1 MGLNMTFVLKKSDLK
16 RQLEKMGVSV
26 KGNYVHRKD
35 IEKVVAAMELDDED
49 DFDKWGKDTQ
59 DDFLKEIA
67 SLFTESELDSFSFQ
81 QFLDKLDV
89 IYAYE
94 PDYDFEKM
102 KGPAK
107 KFWDLYKAGNLKHLE
122 FGEG

>member
-1 MGLNMTFVLKKSDLK
+1 MGFLSKSELK
-16 RQLEKMGVSV
+16 RQLEKMGISV

-35 IEKVVAAMELDDED
+35 IEKVVTAMDIEDDEY
-49 DFDKWGKDTQ
+49 DFDKWDKDTQ

-67 SLFTESELDSFSFQ
+67 SLFTQSELDSFSFQ
-81 QFLDKLDV
+81 KFLDKLDV

-107 KFWDLYKAGNLKHLE
+107 KFWDLYKAGKLTHLE
-122 FGEG
+122 FGGA